1 MFVNNKRS
9 STAYGARRS
18 IHKGVGILDPGP
30 ITNHLLL
37 DENNNPLQNLVKG
50 KHYRGVNK
58 AVWKQ
63 FYETYGGGP
72 VLRRSE
78 LSIYS
83 DDFKESSYNELEE
96 VLNENFLKKNN
107 AKNYLEDEDAQL
119 VISNQKNNRE
129 NASLG
134 IFKRQRTLVN
144 KKRVAEASAES
155 NFRKSKTNRLES
167 LSNKHK

>member
-83 DDFKESSYNELEE
+83 DDFKESPFNDLEE
-96 VLNENFLKKNN
+96 VLNENFLKNN

-119 VISNQKNNRE
+119 IISNEKNNRE
-129 NASLG
+129 NASMG

-155 NFRKSKTNRLES
+155 NFRKSKANRLES
-167 LSNKHK
+167 LSNKNK